1 MERKAP
7 EYGNLL
13 HVAARTPDGVLV
25 LNLWE
30 SEEGSE
36 QAFQDPEIQEAR
48 QAMMDSGAAAG
59 PPEITHYE
67 VVDYRPSMGW
77 PPLTPFRSGEAGTKE
92 VPYWRTSSRFA
103 RSCGYAHAA

>member
-1 MERKAP
+1 MQRLTIIRSSGDPETSLAAKREHIDPVMERKAP

-13 HVAARTPDGVLV
+13 HVAARTPEGMLV

-36 QAFQDPEIQEAR
+36 QAFQDPEIQQAR
-48 QAMMDSGAAAG
+48 QAMMDSGAVTG

-67 VVDYRPSMGW
+67 VVDYRP
-77 PPLTPFRSGEAGTKE
+77 T
-92 VPYWRTSSRFA
+92 RT
-103 RSCGYAHAA
+103 G